1 LNQVKLSLVGE
12 EASVGTRDVLTV
24 SAKGQVVIP
33 HAIRLELGITPG
45 SEVEAYREGNGVVI
59 RLKHARP
66 MSTLEDGVGMLK
78 YAGKKKLADFDVA
91 TEMRKQATKR
101 K

>member
-1 LNQVKLSLVGE
+1 MGE
-12 EASVGTRDVLTV
+12 RDVLTV

-33 HAIRLELGITPG
+33 QAIRIELGITPG
-45 SEVEAYREGNGVVI
+45 SEVEVHREGSGVMI

-66 MSTLEDGVGMLK
+66 VSKLVDGFGMLK
-78 YAGKKKLADFDVA
+78 YSGKKKLEDFDIGI
-91 TEMRKQATKR
+91 EMRKHSAKR

>member
-1 LNQVKLSLVGE
+1 MG
-12 EASVGTRDVLTV
+12 GRDVLTV

-45 SEVEAYREGNGVVI
+45 SEVEARREGNEVVI

-66 MSTLEDGVGMLK
+66 ISKLEDGFGMLK
-78 YAGKKKLADFDVA
+78 YTGKKRLQDFDIG
-91 TEMRKQATKR
+91 TEMHKQAARR

>member
-1 LNQVKLSLVGE
+1 MG
-12 EASVGTRDVLTV
+12 ARDVLTV

-33 HAIRLELGITPG
+33 QAIRIELGITPG
-45 SEVEAYREGNGVVI
+45 SEVEVHREGSAVMI

-66 MSTLEDGVGMLK
+66 VSRLEDGFGMLK
-78 YAGKKKLADFDVA
+78 YVGRQKLEDFDIG
-91 TEMRKQATKR
+91 TEMRKREEKR

>member
-1 LNQVKLSLVGE
+1 MG
-12 EASVGTRDVLTV
+12 ARDVLTV

-33 HAIRLELGITPG
+33 QAIRQELGITPG
-45 SEVEAYREGNGVVI
+45 SEVEVHREGLGVVI

-66 MSTLEDGVGMLK
+66 VSKLEDGFGMLK
-78 YAGKKKLADFDVA
+78 YTGKKRLEDFDVA
-91 TEMRKQATKR
+91 IEMRKQAAKR

>member
-1 LNQVKLSLVGE
+1 LNRVKLSLTGKE
-12 EASVGTRDVLTV
+12 NSVGARDVLTV

-59 RLKHARP
+59 RLKHARHV
-66 MSTLEDGVGMLK
+66 SKLKDGVGMLK
-78 YAGKKKLADFDVA
+78 YTGKKKLEDFDVA
-91 TEMRKQATKR
+91 AGMRKQATKR

>member
-1 LNQVKLSLVGE
+1 MG
-12 EASVGTRDVLTV
+12 ARDVLTV

-33 HAIRLELGITPG
+33 QAIRIELGITPG
-45 SEVEAYREGNGVVI
+45 SEVEVHREGTGVMI

-66 MSTLEDGVGMLK
+66 VSKLADGFGMLK
-78 YAGKKKLADFDVA
+78 YVGKKKLEDFDIGI
-91 TEMRKQATKR
+91 EMRKHAAKR